1 MKVDRYTATVIAVAG
16 AMGLLLTKTHTTTGT
31 LIPVWAAI
39 WPVFGAANQLVGAL
53 VLLALAVWVA
63 RALKKPNQWLMVPM
77 WFMLITTVAALALMI
92 RDNIVN
98 APMPNWTL
106 GGMAIALLVLAL
118 LMVLQ
123 AFSALNR
130 KDGAPLSHSGD

>member
-1 MKVDRYTATVIAVAG
+1 MKVDRYTATIIAVAA
-16 AMGLLLTKTHTTTGT
+16 AMGLLLTKTHTPTGA

-63 RALKKPNQWLMVPM
+63 RALKKPNQWLMIPM
-77 WFMLITTVAALALMI
+77 WFMLLTTVAALGLMI
-92 RDNIVN
+92 YDNLVK
-98 APMPNWTL
+98 APVPNWIL
-106 GGMAIALLVLAL
+106 GGMAIALLVLSL

-123 AFSALNR
+123 AFSALKR
-130 KDGAPLSHSGD
+130 KDGMLGHSGD

>member
-1 MKVDRYTATVIAVAG
+1 
-16 AMGLLLTKTHTTTGT
+16 MGLLLTKTHTTTGT

-39 WPVFGAANQLVGAL
+39 CPVFGAANQLVGAL

-77 WFMLITTVAALALMI
+77 RFMLITPVAALALMI

-118 LMVLQ
+118 L
-123 AFSALNR
+123 
-130 KDGAPLSHSGD
+130 